1 MAMNNAITVSAMANV
16 IEAALILDIAWVSKH
31 FPEEDSSLLS

>member
-1 MAMNNAITVSAMANV
+1 MNNAITVSAMANV
-16 IEAALILDIAWVSKH
+16 IEAALILDIAWVSRH

>member
-1 MAMNNAITVSAMANV
+1 MAINNAITVSDMASI
-16 IEAALILDIAWVSKH
+16 IEAALILDIAWVSRH

>member
-1 MAMNNAITVSAMANV
+1 MNNAMIDSTMAKI
-16 IEAALILDIAWVSKH
+16 IEAALILDIVWVSRH